1 MVLSQHVCAQMFDLV
16 AESMLTVRARSSVTL
31 VCTCSRLTATLLD
44 STCGVTEGKEPVGS
58 SQSASEASRDKGK
71 QQPSSKSAFS
81 DRAERAFS
89 DKLQDSASAD
99 LGRKASAG
107 YTGLNP
113 TGTRS
118 ASRLFSSD
126 PPPQPKASAPL
137 TKRDMVANSIL
148 QIQMD
153 NELDTFTADIDC
165 MWDSSDDD
173 NDEEQPVAKGKKESP
188 AKGGKQE
195 RQKQD
200 RKAEPERQE
209 QKQDPARKK
218 KQKGEYDEKEA
229 DDDEEVDHANMEG
242 NCAARRP
249 G

>member
-1 MVLSQHVCAQMFDLV
+1 MFDLV
-16 AESMLTVRARSSVTL
+16 AELMLTVRAASSVTL

-44 STCGVTEGKEPVGS
+44 TTRGDTEGKQPAAS
-58 SQSASEASRDKGK
+58 SQSASEASGDKGK
-71 QQPSSKSAFS
+71 QQPSSRSAFG

-89 DKLQDSASAD
+89 DKLQDAASAD

-126 PPPQPKASAPL
+126 PPPPPKAGAPM
-137 TKRDMVANSIL
+137 TKHDMIANSIL
-148 QIQMD
+148 QLQMD

-173 NDEEQPVAKGKKESP
+173 EEEEQPVAKGKKESL

-195 RQKQD
+195 QKEGQKQD
-200 RKAEPERQE
+200 SKAEPERKQE
-209 QKQDPARKK
+209 KQEPARKK
-218 KQKGEYDEKEA
+218 KQKGEYDEEEA

-242 NCAARRP
+242 SCAAPRP
-249 G
+249 S